1 MVHEKKKSGDPDYD
15 DKVPTGDHL
24 TTVRAGD
31 GTVIGRVD
39 PALGPVTPE
48 GSHLAIDVTAE
59 DLDTRPA
66 PGEVAE
72 VKAEVQTYTAEDV
85 PSESLT
91 LDEVKNAESTNPDAS
106 GAVEMQEKSTKAAEA
121 VTATQ
126 RENEANARLPRAQR
140 TSTTK
145 K

>member
-15 DKVPTGDHL
+15 DKVPAGDHL

-59 DLDTRPA
+59 DLDTRPE
-66 PGEVAE
+66 PGGVAE
-72 VKAEVQTYTAEDV
+72 VKAEVQTYSPEDV
-85 PSESLT
+85 PSESVTVDDL
-91 LDEVKNAESTNPDAS
+91 KNATSENPDAS
-106 GAVEMQEKSTKAAEA
+106 GAVEMQEKSAKANEDLAAE
-121 VTATQ
+121 Q
-126 RENEANARLPRAQR
+126 RQNETNARLPRAQR
-140 TSTTK
+140 TSTK